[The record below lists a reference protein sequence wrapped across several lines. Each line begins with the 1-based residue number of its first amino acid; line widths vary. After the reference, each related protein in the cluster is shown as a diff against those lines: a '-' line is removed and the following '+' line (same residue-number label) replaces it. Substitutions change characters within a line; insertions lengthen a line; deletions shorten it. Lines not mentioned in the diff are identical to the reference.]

1 MKPTVYIE
9 TTIPSLLTAWP
20 SRDLIV
26 AADQQTTRRWWET
39 RRGQFQT
46 FVSEFVLDEAGQGDK
61 EAAAQRLRVLAECE
75 LLKATDEVR
84 SLTLALLDAGLIPR
98 KAAADAAHIA
108 VAAVHG
114 MDFLLTWNCRHI
126 ANAMIA
132 DRVRAVCRERGCKSP
147 IICTPH
153 ELMLPLSHE
162 T

>member
-1 MKPTVYIE
+1 MKPKVYLE

-39 RRGQFQT
+39 RRGQFQL
-46 FVSEFVLDEAGQGDK
+46 FISEFVLDEAGQGDK
-61 EAAAQRLRVLAECE
+61 DAAAQRLQVLAECE
-75 LLKATDEVR
+75 LLKATEEVR

-98 KAAADAAHIA
+98 KAVADAAHIA

-114 MDFLLTWNCRHI
+114 MDFLLTWNCRPI
-126 ANAMIA
+126 ANAMIG
-132 DRVRAVCRERGCKSP
+132 DRVRAVCAQHACKSP
-147 IICTPH
+147 TICTPH
-153 ELMLPLSHE
+153 ELMIPLSHE